1 MDFILNTPK
10 GSIPINLKLLGKF
23 NVYNSLAAASSGIAY
38 DMDLSII
45 KMGLESVTG
54 IKGRFEIVPI
64 GKDFSVIIDFAH
76 TPDGLEKVLTTIDQF
91 VEGRKLLSLELVVI
105 GIKQKGL

>member
-1 MDFILNTPK
+1 MYI
-10 GSIPINLKLLGKF
+10 IP
-23 NVYNSLAAASSGIAY
+23 LAAASSGIAY

-76 TPDGLEKVLTTIDQF
+76 TP
-91 VEGRKLLSLELVVI
+91 
-105 GIKQKGL
+105 